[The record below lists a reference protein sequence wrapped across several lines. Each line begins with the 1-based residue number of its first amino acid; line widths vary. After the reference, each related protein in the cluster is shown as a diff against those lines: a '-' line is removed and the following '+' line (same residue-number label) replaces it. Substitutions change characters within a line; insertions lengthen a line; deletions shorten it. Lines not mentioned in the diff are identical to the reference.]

1 MFLELDLMLKD
12 FGRNK
17 IFKMKPYLERQISEN
32 IFIRKFLNET
42 DSNEYTWHIDL
53 EDRIIKPLHE
63 TNWMIQFDNEL
74 PKKIQGEISIPK
86 GIYHR
91 VIKGSGDLEI
101 ELIKL

>member
-1 MFLELDLMLKD
+1 MILRFNQYSKL
-12 FGRNK
+12 
-17 IFKMKPYLERQISEN
+17 SEN
-32 IFIRKFLNET
+32 AIYHFENK
-42 DSNEYTWHIDL
+42 
-53 EDRIIKPLHE
+53 
-63 TNWMIQFDNEL
+63 L

>member
-1 MFLELDLMLKD
+1 MNINIMILRFNQYSKL
-12 FGRNK
+12 
-17 IFKMKPYLERQISEN
+17 SEN
-32 IFIRKFLNET
+32 VIYHFENK
-42 DSNEYTWHIDL
+42 
-53 EDRIIKPLHE
+53 
-63 TNWMIQFDNEL
+63 L